1 MTEQTVVNVSYNKD
15 KTWTVLIKQPDG
27 TEVKQSLKLEGM
39 AQVAMLALLTRL
51 SEFEEKAR
59 LWTQPTPDM
68 VQAGL
73 AEVQRW
79 LDEHAETQS
88 ERDNGAGETYHGF
101 INPEL
106 TTDGDASDL
115 VVFVLQAMASKLPK
129 AGE

>member
-39 AQVAMLALLTRL
+39 PQVAMLALTTRIAEL
-51 SEFEEKAR
+51 EEKER

-73 AEVQRW
+73 AEVQRM
-79 LDEHAETQS
+79 LDEWDDDGHIQL
-88 ERDNGAGETYHGF
+88 GHG
-101 INPEL
+101 NDPVS
-106 TTDGDASDL
+106 DDQASDMA
-115 VVFVLQAMASKLPK
+115 VFVLQAMAGKLPK